1 MEQVGMAHSLRYYKE
16 LEHPDGKVIRLEF
29 HKQDNT
35 EGTQEFGAIIQGLS
49 LQLQGQQG
57 DIDTPIVKTSLAMS
71 FCDCGDIDN
80 GFKTGDWEEF
90 YLATSTEWMVVV
102 LVGTSDT
109 TERRAIWGGYLTP
122 DSFSEDLSYRGTIN
136 LTARDNVGHLQDFS
150 FDMKGDIDGMA
161 YMYQMIEAGWAKI
174 KSPMQLYFYG
184 DEMEADYLQTN
195 GVDADSTLLN
205 VAQFEGKNWYEVIE
219 SILYSYGLV
228 LRYWGDNF
236 FRVCSLRDLPKQNR
250 VSVDELPHIIPVFV
264 KGATRELAPAAK
276 RIDENVSYELKNESA
291 LPKISKDDFSG
302 ESATYQCE
310 IEGIEIDGTK
320 YSRPLHSAP
329 VWAIREGVRYW
340 DNIKTSTLFFDPTR
354 YKVGTFAQR
363 EGRADEML
371 NGFYIA
377 ANNIDTRQVWF
388 SKMIQC
394 GDLEIKM
401 KFGQPI
407 QIDSNYLGSTDE
419 MSFNSSVGLSRIVY
433 AIQLEQNG
441 ITQFYNGYSWTSSYK
456 ELVKEYDPLVG
467 ATDFNSFVRMEGK
480 SGAAELRIFILKIE
494 YKLIAYSRSG
504 IGLYANV
511 LNFSYAIPDSVPLL
525 ENNTINTIYNENN
538 NVIIVRNPKIAP
550 AMNAVATPSII
561 KNGIFYRS
569 GGVIYPASEWVWNY
583 RGGEPTQM
591 GVLIHKQLL
600 CYYAKSNNLITGT
613 IVNADLN
620 NMRAIY
626 MWGDKEHILISG
638 TYNLLNGHIEG
649 AVLREF
655 LRYEDMWGN
664 EETAQAT
671 RLATGENGK
680 ETAYTT
686 TDSGKRYT
694 KSVIYR

>member
-109 TERRAIWGGYLTP
+109 PERRAIWGGYLTP

-161 YMYQMIEAGWAKI
+161 YMYQLIEAGWAKI

-264 KGATRELAPAAK
+264 KGATRELMPAAK
-276 RIDENVSYELKNESA
+276 MIEETANYEIENESA
-291 LPKISKDDFSG
+291 LPKISKDDFTG
-302 ESATYQCE
+302 AAVTYQCAV
-310 IEGIEIDGTK
+310 EGVEVDGTTA
-320 YSRPLHSAP
+320 YTPEHTAP
-329 VWAIREGVRYW
+329 VYPIKPSTRYW
-340 DNIKTSTLFFDPTR
+340 DNIESSTLFFDPTR
-354 YKVGTFAQR
+354 YGVGWFETRQ
-363 EGRADEML
+363 GRADEIL

-377 ANNIDTRQVWF
+377 ANNVDNRYVWF
-388 SKMIQC
+388 SKKMQC
-394 GDLEIKM
+394 TDFDINM

-407 QIDSNYLGSTDE
+407 HIGVYASGASNDE
-419 MSFNSSVGLSRIVY
+419 LEFDTNVGLSRIVY
-433 AIQLEQNG
+433 VIQMEQNG
-441 ITQFYNGYSWTSSYK
+441 VTQYYTGYSWRTQYK
-456 ELVKEYDPLVG
+456 ELVKEYDPLQE
-467 ATDFNSFVRMEGK
+467 ATDFNVFVRMDGNT
-480 SGAAELRIFILKIE
+480 GTAELRLYIIKIE
-494 YKLIAYSRSG
+494 YKTISRGEAG
-504 IGLYANV
+504 IGLYANI
-511 LNFSYAIPDSVPLL
+511 LNFSFAVPDNIPML
-525 ENNTINTIYNENN
+525 ENNTIKTIYNEDN
-538 NVIIVRNPKIAP
+538 NVTIVRNPKIAP
-550 AMNAVATPSII
+550 AMNAVATPSVI
-561 KNGIFYRS
+561 KNGIFYKS
-569 GGVIYPASEWVWNY
+569 GGVVYPATEWNW

-620 NMRAIY
+620 NMRTIY